1 MRNKIENQLLR
12 LCCRTHAD
20 AQCAERIAV
29 LSKLDLDWEFVLTFA
44 HYHKVVPLVHK
55 NLFARGSAPDFVID
69 RLNRTR
75 KLNTINL
82 LSRVG
87 ALTKIVAAMS
97 AAGIEALP
105 YKGPLLALI
114 AYGDISLRMCGDID
128 LMVKS
133 ADVPAAIQ
141 VLTGLGYRTFQ
152 DADGVEAAAGEDF
165 ESDTSTEDTVM
176 DEVGYHRAFV
186 SENGLTIVE
195 LHWHFRPRYVP
206 MSLDIEQLWQQLETV
221 PFAGAPVL
229 SFPLEPLLVLLSAHG
244 TKHRWSRMM
253 WLCDI
258 AELIRK
264 HPDLD
269 WDKVCHTAKSMGM
282 TRNLS
287 VGLWLAHSLL
297 DAPIPQDV
305 LASCSWMCRN
315 IADSIA
321 RDTLEKT
328 RTQPGRFAM
337 AIYNLAI
344 VERRDTRLAA
354 MLGSLTGANGQR

>member
-1 MRNKIENQLLR
+1 
-12 LCCRTHAD
+12 
-20 AQCAERIAV
+20 
-29 LSKLDLDWEFVLTFA
+29 
-44 HYHKVVPLVHK
+44 
-55 NLFARGSAPDFVID
+55 
-69 RLNRTR
+69 
-75 KLNTINL
+75 
-82 LSRVG
+82 
-87 ALTKIVAAMS
+87 
-97 AAGIEALP
+97 
-105 YKGPLLALI
+105 
-114 AYGDISLRMCGDID
+114 
-128 LMVKS
+128 
-133 ADVPAAIQ
+133 
-141 VLTGLGYRTFQ
+141 
-152 DADGVEAAAGEDF
+152 
-165 ESDTSTEDTVM
+165 
-176 DEVGYHRAFV
+176 
-186 SENGLTIVE
+186 
-195 LHWHFRPRYVP
+195 
-206 MSLDIEQLWQQLETV
+206 
-221 PFAGAPVL
+221 
-229 SFPLEPLLVLLSAHG
+229 
-244 TKHRWSRMM
+244 M